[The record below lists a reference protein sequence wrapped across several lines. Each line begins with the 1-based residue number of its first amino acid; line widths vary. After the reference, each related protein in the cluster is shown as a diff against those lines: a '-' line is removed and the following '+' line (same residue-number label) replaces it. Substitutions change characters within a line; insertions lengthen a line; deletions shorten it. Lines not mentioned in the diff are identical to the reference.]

1 MNASPL
7 LPGPLLRIAR
17 GVARVAVYRG
27 QDVTGPALVGV
38 TESDAVIVT
47 VGRTV
52 VGATVVG
59 ATVVGATVV
68 GATVVGATVVGATV
82 VGATVVGATVV
93 GATVVGVAVA
103 DFEAVAVAV
112 AELLVLAAAGVVGVV
127 PDAAVDGCTTGPT
140 VVPVPVV
147 GGLTRALR
155 IGESPV
161 MVPDRFVE
169 PPIAF
174 GLPPEL
180 PLALACAAAGDSIGS
195 PACAAGQLAALQAM
209 NPFDEAPV
217 WDAPVPYQQMSVM
230 APSTPVPITRFRT
243 ECGRC
248 KSSSFGC
255 CRYNDFPPLF
265 IAVSYCLEA
274 FGSLTCE
281 S

>member
-1 MNASPL
+1 V
-7 LPGPLLRIAR
+7 I
-17 GVARVAVYRG
+17 V
-27 QDVTGPALVGV
+27 
-38 TESDAVIVT
+38 SDAVIVI
-47 VGRTV
+47 VGRTVVGSTV

-93 GATVVGVAVA
+93 GATVVGLTVVGATVGL
-103 DFEAVAVAV
+103 
-112 AELLVLAAAGVVGVV
+112 LLVLAAAGVVGVV
-127 PDAAVDGCTTGPT
+127 PDAEVDGCTTGPT
-140 VVPVPVV
+140 VVLVPVV
-147 GGLTRALR
+147 GGLIRALM

-161 MVPDRFVE
+161 TVPDRLVE

-174 GLPPEL
+174 GLPLEL

-195 PACAAGQLAALQAM
+195 AAAAGQLAQAM
-209 NPFDEAPV
+209 NPFDELPD

-274 FGSLTCE
+274 FGSLSCE
-281 S
+281 N

>member
-1 MNASPL
+1 
-7 LPGPLLRIAR
+7 
-17 GVARVAVYRG
+17 
-27 QDVTGPALVGV
+27 
-38 TESDAVIVT
+38 
-47 VGRTV
+47 V

-93 GATVVGVAVA
+93 GATVVGLTVVGATVVGLTVA
-103 DFEAVAVAV
+103 
-112 AELLVLAAAGVVGVV
+112 GVV
-127 PDAAVDGCTTGPT
+127 PDAEVDGCTTGPT

-147 GGLTRALR
+147 GGLTRALM

-161 MVPDRFVE
+161 TLPDRLVE
-169 PPIAF
+169 PLIAF
-174 GLPPEL
+174 GLLPEP
-180 PLALACAAAGDSIGS
+180 PLALACAAAGDSNGS
-195 PACAAGQLAALQAM
+195 AADDDAGHSLHVM
-209 NPFDEAPV
+209 NPPFDELPD
-217 WDAPVPYQQMSVM
+217 WDAPAPYQQMSVM

-265 IAVSYCLEA
+265 MAVSYCLEA
-274 FGSLTCE
+274 FGSLSCE
-281 S
+281 N

>member
-1 MNASPL
+1 VSGA
-7 LPGPLLRIAR
+7 G
-17 GVARVAVYRG
+17 
-27 QDVTGPALVGV
+27 LVGG
-38 TESDAVIVT
+38 T
-47 VGRTV
+47 VVGGTVVGGTVVGGTVVGGTVVGGTV

-68 GATVVGATVVGATV
+68 GATVVGATVVGFTV
-82 VGATVVGATVV
+82 VGAA
-93 GATVVGVAVA
+93 
-103 DFEAVAVAV
+103 EA
-112 AELLVLAAAGVVGVV
+112 LVLPAAGVVGVV
-127 PDAAVDGCTTGPT
+127 PDAEVDGCTTGPT

-147 GGLTRALR
+147 GGLIRALM

-161 MVPDRFVE
+161 TVPDRFVE

-174 GLPPEL
+174 GLPLEL
-180 PLALACAAAGDSIGS
+180 PLALAWAAAGDSPGTQ
-195 PACAAGQLAALQAM
+195 AGQLAVLQAM
-209 NPFDEAPV
+209 NPLEEVPV

-230 APSTPVPITRFRT
+230 APSTPVPMTRFRT

-274 FGSLTCE
+274 FGSLSCE
-281 S
+281 NERIAVTLS

>member
-1 MNASPL
+1 M
-7 LPGPLLRIAR
+7 
-17 GVARVAVYRG
+17 
-27 QDVTGPALVGV
+27 TGSAEVG
-38 TESDAVIVT
+38 
-47 VGRTV
+47 GTV

-93 GATVVGVAVA
+93 GLTVVGATVVGLTVA
-103 DFEAVAVAV
+103 
-112 AELLVLAAAGVVGVV
+112 GVV
-127 PDAAVDGCTTGPT
+127 PDAEVDGCTTGPT
-140 VVPVPVV
+140 VVPVPLV
-147 GGLTRALR
+147 GGLIRALM

-161 MVPDRFVE
+161 TVPDRFVE

-174 GLPPEL
+174 GFPPEL
-180 PLALACAAAGDSIGS
+180 PLALACAAAGDSNS
-195 PACAAGQLAALQAM
+195 PPADAAAGQLAALQVT
-209 NPFDEAPV
+209 NPFDELPD

-230 APSTPVPITRFRT
+230 APSTPVPIKRFRT

-265 IAVSYCLEA
+265 MAVSYL
-274 FGSLTCE
+274 LL
-281 S
+281 

>member
-1 MNASPL
+1 L
-7 LPGPLLRIAR
+7 
-17 GVARVAVYRG
+17 RVAHGVHRDAAYRG
-27 QDVTGPALVGV
+27 QDVTGAGVVGG
-38 TESDAVIVT
+38 T
-47 VGRTV
+47 VVGGTVVGGTV

-68 GATVVGATVVGATV
+68 GATVVGATVVGLTV
-82 VGATVVGATVV
+82 VGATVVGLT
-93 GATVVGVAVA
+93 
-103 DFEAVAVAV
+103 
-112 AELLVLAAAGVVGVV
+112 VVGVV
-127 PDAAVDGCTTGPT
+127 PDAEVDGCTTGPT
-140 VVPVPVV
+140 VVPVPLV
-147 GGLTRALR
+147 GGLIRALM

-161 MVPDRFVE
+161 TVPDRFVE

-180 PLALACAAAGDSIGS
+180 PLALACAAAGDSPSTG
-195 PACAAGQLAALQAM
+195 AAAGQLLQVM
-209 NPFDEAPV
+209 NPFDELPD

-265 IAVSYCLEA
+265 MAVSYL
-274 FGSLTCE
+274 LL
-281 S
+281 